1 MLTSSSKNF
10 EIFTMFPMDVLVH
23 PRLRL
28 RLKLSHPR
36 LRLGL
41 VHPRLRLG
49 LVHPRSRHY
58 YFTLAKQRPQK

>member
-10 EIFTMFPMDVLVH
+10 KIFTMFPMDVLVH
-23 PRLRL
+23 PRLRLGL

-41 VHPRLRLG
+41 VHPR
-49 LVHPRSRHY
+49 SRH
-58 YFTLAKQRPQK
+58 